1 MWLILL
7 HRSVPNTF
15 ENMSLENNFA
25 VGTRAIFH
33 SIHKQLTQNG
43 PIAIRLAK
51 VVSLDLRISSL

>member
-1 MWLILL
+1 
-7 HRSVPNTF
+7 
-15 ENMSLENNFA
+15 MSLENNFA
-25 VGTRAIFH
+25 VGTRAIFY